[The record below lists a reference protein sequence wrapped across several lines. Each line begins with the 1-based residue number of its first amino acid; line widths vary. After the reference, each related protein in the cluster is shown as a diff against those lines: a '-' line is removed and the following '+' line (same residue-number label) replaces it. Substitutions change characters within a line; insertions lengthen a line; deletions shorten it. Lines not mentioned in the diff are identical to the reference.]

1 MPNIEVRGY
10 SERGMINAMMYE
22 MNYAPDGIEMLRN
35 FLKLCVFPNVNPD
48 FENFQSAR
56 IRIEQSFSD
65 FGDLDLLILLEGNPK
80 QSVFLE
86 AKVKTFQANS
96 RSIFKEWDIFKQV
109 VQGTL
114 TKKEKGSNHGSNLFI
129 QLYRKMRL
137 IYKLQ
142 NPNLQL
148 QPNIIGKW
156 SLGENRVV
164 RKAAEELAQYSSK
177 TWFIALVPDSQKD
190 IADFFKN
197 KLQNFPTELPDWN
210 IFNVGYL
217 AWESLENY
225 CRNFP
230 NEWIQTLSNF
240 DYNHEQIF
248 KSGQIMAAN
257 NQHPPHQEELFVK
270 GYQIIK
276 YTGKICHLS
285 CKGYS
290 FAIRH
295 FQNGKFVEIYRGS
308 KDKEK
313 YISLKNQIQVL
324 EQAPRVSIE
333 NTEKNTDFWAHYFSS
348 YTKGNQ

>member
-114 TKKEKGSNHGSNLFI
+114 TKKEKGSNLFI

-197 KLQNFPTELPDWN
+197 KLQNFPTGLPDWN

-295 FQNGKFVEIYRGS
+295 FQNGKFVEIYRVS